1 MTEQSPTPN
10 QNNGTPADQPQ
21 SGSSF
26 EQFLHEAG
34 ELALTAARAAAKA
47 AEDLTGL
54 MVLQVDADMR
64 ARMDDLV
71 KAGLAENRGK
81 AALSLL
87 REGIRSNQSVYEQ
100 VEKTRARIQ
109 ALRSQLRDVIGQ
121 QS

>member
-1 MTEQSPTPN
+1 MDEQIPTPN
-10 QNNGTPADQPQ
+10 QSGGGHTQPPQ
-21 SGSSF
+21 SSSSF
-26 EQFLHEAG
+26 EQFLREAG
-34 ELALTAARAAAKA
+34 ELALTVARAAGKA

-54 MVLQVDADMR
+54 MVLQVDADVR

-71 KAGLAENRGK
+71 EAGLAENRGK

-87 REGIRSNQSVYEQ
+87 REGIRSNQSVYEE

-109 ALRSQLRDVIGQ
+109 ALRSQLRDMIGQ

>member
-1 MTEQSPTPN
+1 MDEQKSTSNPNPTEQVEKTR
-10 QNNGTPADQPQ
+10 
-21 SGSSF
+21 SGLSLD
-26 EQFLHEAG
+26 QFLREAG
-34 ELALTAARAAAKA
+34 QAALTVARAAGKA

-54 MVLQVDADMR
+54 MLIQVNPEAR

-71 KAGLAENRGK
+71 EAGLANTRGE

-87 REGIRSNQSVYEQ
+87 RDGIRANQSVYEQ

-109 ALRSQLRDVIGQ
+109 ALRSQLRGLIGQ